1 MIRGYVCEG
10 FFTQQDIDHLNAN
23 LEQSDPNFVPK
34 HTFGEVKAGDLKY
47 KDVNGDGVVDS
58 KDQVVMGKYGWSA
71 CPYIFGVNL
80 TLKWKQ
86 FTLFAAGT
94 GQMGAK
100 AFRSNDWR
108 FGTSKYTTVV
118 RGRWTPETAATAT
131 YPRLTALENSN
142 NFRNSGF
149 WIYRT
154 DRFDLNKV
162 QLLRTNG
169 LACRK

>member
-1 MIRGYVCEG
+1 M
-10 FFTQQDIDHLNAN
+10 
-23 LEQSDPNFVPK
+23 
-34 HTFGEVKAGDLKY
+34 
-47 KDVNGDGVVDS
+47 NGDGVVDS

-71 CPYIFGVNL
+71 CPYIYGVNL

-162 QLLRTNG
+162 QLTYDMPTHWFEGKVVSGMSVYLLGESLLTISKHRKYMETSYGSPNCRYYNLG
-169 LACRK
+169 LKMSF